1 MRIEG
6 RESSGMATAQDD
18 GGEEV
23 RGRAQ
28 QSPLASQRA
37 KENGEA
43 GKVVWFPLSAKE
55 GFNQWVRSL
64 ALCRDRERRQR

>member
-1 MRIEG
+1 
-6 RESSGMATAQDD
+6 MASAQDA
-18 GGEEV
+18 GGEDV

-55 GFNQWVRSL
+55 GFSQWVRAL
-64 ALCRDRERRQR
+64 ASHREW